1 MKINIIH
8 DLRKYLPFLLKAKSD
23 NLNEADTS
31 QRVSKVLESVLG
43 YDPMTEISR
52 EVEIRSKYVD
62 LAVKLD
68 GVVKFYV
75 EIKSAGTPLKDRHIE
90 QCERYAAE
98 TNLHWVLLTNGVD
111 WNLYHLTFDEGI
123 EYDLAFSVTL
133 ADELLAKDSELLGLL
148 HKTSIKTGELEAF
161 WEHWTAL
168 SPASIGKALF
178 TEDTMLL
185 MRREIR
191 RKHGLLI
198 GVEDIAAAIH
208 SMFTPEAKEL
218 VGPPKIRIKKTTK
231 GANGKASQVIGANE
245 ANNPPIIG
253 GI

>member
-1 MKINIIH
+1 MKTNIAH
-8 DLRKYLPFLLKAKSD
+8 ELRKYLPFMLKAKEE

-31 QRVSKVLESVLG
+31 QRVCKILESVLG

-52 EVEIRSKYVD
+52 EVEVRSKYVD
-62 LAVKLD
+62 LALKVD
-68 GVVKFYV
+68 GVVKFFV

-90 QCERYAAE
+90 QCERYASE
-98 TNLHWVLLTNGVD
+98 SNLHWVLLTNGVD

-123 EYDLAFSVTL
+123 EYDLAFAVTL
-133 ADELLAKDSELLGLL
+133 SDDSLVKDAELIGLL
-148 HKTSIKTGELEAF
+148 HRAAIKTGELESF

-185 MRREIR
+185 IRREIR
-191 RKHGLLI
+191 RKHGILI
-198 GVEDIAAAIH
+198 SIEDIAASIH
-208 SMFTPEAKEL
+208 SLFTPKAKEL
-218 VGPPKIRIKKTTK
+218 IGPPKIRLKKSSKSAIEKPPPALAAPETY
-231 GANGKASQVIGANE
+231 
-245 ANNPPIIG
+245 NPPLIG